1 VDRPPATQSRRRT
14 GHPSAPLR
22 TEQICAFL
30 EHSDTGPNGD
40 WDAGQRRDRGVG
52 GRREDPGLTTHNDSA
67 ASNRPQRRHERVRQ
81 IRVGA
86 AVMIRTSDAGPELL
100 LAQRPP
106 GEALAGFWE
115 FPGGKLEAGETAL
128 HAVVREVRE
137 ELGVDIEAIELMAE
151 ETHLYPHGLQVV
163 LSFVRCTAPT
173 GQLQSLDGQAF
184 RWVLL
189 TEVNPD
195 ELLEADRPF
204 IRRLIENEG

>member
-1 VDRPPATQSRRRT
+1 
-14 GHPSAPLR
+14 
-22 TEQICAFL
+22 
-30 EHSDTGPNGD
+30 
-40 WDAGQRRDRGVG
+40 
-52 GRREDPGLTTHNDSA
+52 LTTRNDSA
-67 ASNRPQRRHERVRQ
+67 ASNRPPRRHERIRQ

-86 AVMIRTSDAGPELL
+86 AVMLRASDDGPEIL

-115 FPGGKLEAGETAL
+115 FPGGKLEAGETPL

-189 TEVNPD
+189 AEVNPD

-204 IRRLIENEG
+204 IRRLIERES

>member
-1 VDRPPATQSRRRT
+1 
-14 GHPSAPLR
+14 L
-22 TEQICAFL
+22 
-30 EHSDTGPNGD
+30 N
-40 WDAGQRRDRGVG
+40 QRG
-52 GRREDPGLTTHNDSA
+52 GTRNT
-67 ASNRPQRRHERVRQ
+67 HERIRQ
-81 IRVGA
+81 IHVGA
-86 AVMIRTSDAGPELL
+86 AVMLRPTPAGPELL

-137 ELGVDIEAIELMAE
+137 ELGVDVQAIELMAQ

-173 GQLQSLDGQAF
+173 GTIQALDGQAF

-189 TEVNPD
+189 VDVDPD

-204 IRRLIENEG
+204 IRRLIESEGA

>member
-1 VDRPPATQSRRRT
+1 MKPRNAARPP
-14 GHPSAPLR
+14 
-22 TEQICAFL
+22 
-30 EHSDTGPNGD
+30 
-40 WDAGQRRDRGVG
+40 
-52 GRREDPGLTTHNDSA
+52 
-67 ASNRPQRRHERVRQ
+67 HERTRQ
-81 IRVGA
+81 LHVGA
-86 AVMIRTSDAGPELL
+86 AVMLRRLPAGVEIL

-137 ELGVDIEAIELMAE
+137 ELGVEVEAIELMAQ

-173 GQLQSLDGQAF
+173 GVPQSLDGQAV
-184 RWVLL
+184 RWVRLA
-189 TEVNPD
+189 EVDPE

-204 IRRLIENEG
+204 IRRLIANES

>member
-1 VDRPPATQSRRRT
+1 MRNDSPQSQAAR
-14 GHPSAPLR
+14 
-22 TEQICAFL
+22 
-30 EHSDTGPNGD
+30 
-40 WDAGQRRDRGVG
+40 G
-52 GRREDPGLTTHNDSA
+52 GRRHD
-67 ASNRPQRRHERVRQ
+67 RVRQ

-86 AVMIRTSDAGPELL
+86 AVMIRPTPAGPELL
-100 LAQRPP
+100 LAQRPR

-115 FPGGKLEAGETAL
+115 FPGGKLEPGETAL

-137 ELGVDIEAIELMAE
+137 ELGVDVEAIELMAE

-173 GQLQSLDGQAF
+173 GVLQSLDGQAF

-189 TEVNPD
+189 RNVDPE

-204 IRRLIENEG
+204 VRRLIASEGAG

>member
-1 VDRPPATQSRRRT
+1 LSQRSR
-14 GHPSAPLR
+14 
-22 TEQICAFL
+22 
-30 EHSDTGPNGD
+30 NG
-40 WDAGQRRDRGVG
+40 
-52 GRREDPGLTTHNDSA
+52 
-67 ASNRPQRRHERVRQ
+67 HERIRQ
-81 IRVGA
+81 IHVGA
-86 AVMIRTSDAGPELL
+86 AVMLRPTPAGPELL

-137 ELGVDIEAIELMAE
+137 ELGVDVQAIELMAQ

-163 LSFVRCTAPT
+163 LSFIRCTAPT
-173 GQLQSLDGQAF
+173 GTIQSLDGQAF

-189 TEVNPD
+189 ADVDPN

-204 IRRLIENEG
+204 VRRLIDSEGVGDIRRAP

>member
-1 VDRPPATQSRRRT
+1 M
-14 GHPSAPLR
+14 
-22 TEQICAFL
+22 
-30 EHSDTGPNGD
+30 
-40 WDAGQRRDRGVG
+40 
-52 GRREDPGLTTHNDSA
+52 TTRNDSA
-67 ASNRPQRRHERVRQ
+67 ASPRPPRRHDRVRQ

-86 AVMIRTSDAGPELL
+86 AVMLRPTDDGPEIL

-115 FPGGKLEAGETAL
+115 FPGGKLEAGETPL

-137 ELGVDIEAIELMAE
+137 ELGVDVEAIELMAE

-184 RWVLL
+184 RWVKL
-189 TEVNPD
+189 TDVNPD

>member
-1 VDRPPATQSRRRT
+1 M
-14 GHPSAPLR
+14 
-22 TEQICAFL
+22 
-30 EHSDTGPNGD
+30 
-40 WDAGQRRDRGVG
+40 
-52 GRREDPGLTTHNDSA
+52 TTRNDSA

-137 ELGVDIEAIELMAE
+137 ELGVDVEAIELMAE

>member
-1 VDRPPATQSRRRT
+1 MTQRGGAT
-14 GHPSAPLR
+14 
-22 TEQICAFL
+22 
-30 EHSDTGPNGD
+30 
-40 WDAGQRRDRGVG
+40 
-52 GRREDPGLTTHNDSA
+52 
-67 ASNRPQRRHERVRQ
+67 RHERIRQ
-81 IRVGA
+81 IHVGA
-86 AVMIRTSDAGPELL
+86 AVMLRPTPAGPELL

-137 ELGVDIEAIELMAE
+137 ELGVDVEAIELMAQ

-163 LSFVRCTAPT
+163 LSFIRCTAPT
-173 GQLQSLDGQAF
+173 GTIQSLDGQAF

-189 TEVNPD
+189 ADVDPN

-204 IRRLIENEG
+204 VRRLIDSEGVGDTRRAP

>member
-1 VDRPPATQSRRRT
+1 MTQRGTPRSTHDRT
-14 GHPSAPLR
+14 
-22 TEQICAFL
+22 
-30 EHSDTGPNGD
+30 
-40 WDAGQRRDRGVG
+40 
-52 GRREDPGLTTHNDSA
+52 
-67 ASNRPQRRHERVRQ
+67 RQ
-81 IRVGA
+81 IHVGA
-86 AVMIRTSDAGPELL
+86 AVMLRPTPEGPELL

-137 ELGVDIEAIELMAE
+137 ELGVDVEAIELMAE

-173 GQLQSLDGQAF
+173 GTLQPLDGQAF

-189 TEVNPD
+189 AEVDPE

-204 IRRLIENEG
+204 IRRLIDAEGTKPA

>member
-1 VDRPPATQSRRRT
+1 M
-14 GHPSAPLR
+14 
-22 TEQICAFL
+22 
-30 EHSDTGPNGD
+30 
-40 WDAGQRRDRGVG
+40 
-52 GRREDPGLTTHNDSA
+52 TTRNDSA
-67 ASNRPQRRHERVRQ
+67 ASNRPPRRHERIRQ

-86 AVMIRTSDAGPELL
+86 AVMLRASDDGPEIL

-137 ELGVDIEAIELMAE
+137 ELGVDVEAIELMAE

>member
-1 VDRPPATQSRRRT
+1 
-14 GHPSAPLR
+14 
-22 TEQICAFL
+22 
-30 EHSDTGPNGD
+30 
-40 WDAGQRRDRGVG
+40 
-52 GRREDPGLTTHNDSA
+52 LTTRNDSA
-67 ASNRPQRRHERVRQ
+67 ASNRPPRRHERIRQ

-86 AVMIRTSDAGPELL
+86 AVMLRASDDGPEIL

>member
-1 VDRPPATQSRRRT
+1 VKPRSGMRTTPDRPKER
-14 GHPSAPLR
+14 
-22 TEQICAFL
+22 
-30 EHSDTGPNGD
+30 
-40 WDAGQRRDRGVG
+40 
-52 GRREDPGLTTHNDSA
+52 A
-67 ASNRPQRRHERVRQ
+67 AERVRQ
-81 IRVGA
+81 IHVGA
-86 AVMIRTSDAGPELL
+86 AVMLRPTPEGAEIL

-137 ELGVDIEAIELMAE
+137 ELGVEVEALELMAQ

-163 LSFVRCTAPT
+163 LSFVRCTPPT
-173 GQLQSLDGQAF
+173 DVPQSLDGQAV

-189 TEVNPD
+189 AQVDPE

-204 IRRLIENEG
+204 IRRLIASET

>member
-1 VDRPPATQSRRRT
+1 MTQR
-14 GHPSAPLR
+14 SAPR
-22 TEQICAFL
+22 T
-30 EHSDTGPNGD
+30 H
-40 WDAGQRRDRGVG
+40 DR
-52 GRREDPGLTTHNDSA
+52 T
-67 ASNRPQRRHERVRQ
+67 RQ
-81 IRVGA
+81 IHVGA
-86 AVMIRTSDAGPELL
+86 AVMLRTTPVGPELL

-137 ELGVDIEAIELMAE
+137 ELGVDVEAIELLAQ

-173 GQLQSLDGQAF
+173 GTLQPLDGQAF

-189 TEVNPD
+189 AEVQPE

-204 IRRLIENEG
+204 IRRLIAAEGGGQPAPEGGFED

>member
-1 VDRPPATQSRRRT
+1 LTQR
-14 GHPSAPLR
+14 
-22 TEQICAFL
+22 
-30 EHSDTGPNGD
+30 
-40 WDAGQRRDRGVG
+40 AG
-52 GRREDPGLTTHNDSA
+52 T
-67 ASNRPQRRHERVRQ
+67 RHERIRQ
-81 IRVGA
+81 IHVGA
-86 AVMIRTSDAGPELL
+86 AVMLRPTPAGPELL

-137 ELGVDIEAIELMAE
+137 ELGVDVEAIELMAQ
-151 ETHLYPHGLQVV
+151 ETHLYPHGLQEV

-173 GQLQSLDGQAF
+173 GTIQSLDGQAF

-189 TEVNPD
+189 VDVDPD

-204 IRRLIENEG
+204 IRRLIESEG

>member
-1 VDRPPATQSRRRT
+1 LTQRGATRNTHDRT
-14 GHPSAPLR
+14 
-22 TEQICAFL
+22 
-30 EHSDTGPNGD
+30 
-40 WDAGQRRDRGVG
+40 
-52 GRREDPGLTTHNDSA
+52 
-67 ASNRPQRRHERVRQ
+67 RQ
-81 IRVGA
+81 IHVGA
-86 AVMIRTSDAGPELL
+86 AVMLRPTGAGPELL

-115 FPGGKLEAGETAL
+115 FPGGKLEARETAL

-137 ELGVDIEAIELMAE
+137 ELGVDVEAIELMAQ

-173 GQLQSLDGQAF
+173 GTLQPLDGQAF

-189 TEVNPD
+189 AEVDPE

-204 IRRLIENEG
+204 IRRLIDSGGASGA

>member
-1 VDRPPATQSRRRT
+1 LTQRGGAT
-14 GHPSAPLR
+14 
-22 TEQICAFL
+22 
-30 EHSDTGPNGD
+30 
-40 WDAGQRRDRGVG
+40 
-52 GRREDPGLTTHNDSA
+52 
-67 ASNRPQRRHERVRQ
+67 RHERIRQ
-81 IRVGA
+81 IHVGA
-86 AVMIRTSDAGPELL
+86 AVMLRPTPAGPELL

-137 ELGVDIEAIELMAE
+137 ELGVDVEAIELMAQ

-163 LSFVRCTAPT
+163 LSFIRCTAPT
-173 GQLQSLDGQAF
+173 GTIQSLDGQAF

-189 TEVNPD
+189 ADVDPN

-204 IRRLIENEG
+204 VRRLIDSEGVGDTRRAP

>member
-1 VDRPPATQSRRRT
+1 LSQRT
-14 GHPSAPLR
+14 R
-22 TEQICAFL
+22 
-30 EHSDTGPNGD
+30 NG
-40 WDAGQRRDRGVG
+40 
-52 GRREDPGLTTHNDSA
+52 
-67 ASNRPQRRHERVRQ
+67 HERIRQ
-81 IRVGA
+81 IHVGA
-86 AVMIRTSDAGPELL
+86 AVMLRPTPGGPELL

-137 ELGVDIEAIELMAE
+137 ELGVDVEAIELMAQ

-163 LSFVRCTAPT
+163 LSFIRCTAPT
-173 GQLQSLDGQAF
+173 GTIQSLDGQAF

-189 TEVNPD
+189 ADVDPN

-204 IRRLIENEG
+204 VRRLIDSEGVGDIRRAP

>member
-1 VDRPPATQSRRRT
+1 M
-14 GHPSAPLR
+14 
-22 TEQICAFL
+22 
-30 EHSDTGPNGD
+30 N
-40 WDAGQRRDRGVG
+40 QRG
-52 GRREDPGLTTHNDSA
+52 GSTRSG
-67 ASNRPQRRHERVRQ
+67 HERIRQ
-81 IRVGA
+81 IHVGA
-86 AVMIRTSDAGPELL
+86 AVMLRPTPAGSELL

-137 ELGVDIEAIELMAE
+137 ELGVDVEAIELMAQ

-173 GQLQSLDGQAF
+173 GTIQSLDGQAF

-189 TEVNPD
+189 VDVDPD

-204 IRRLIENEG
+204 IRRLIESEGG

>member
-1 VDRPPATQSRRRT
+1 MTQRGTTRNTHDRT
-14 GHPSAPLR
+14 
-22 TEQICAFL
+22 
-30 EHSDTGPNGD
+30 
-40 WDAGQRRDRGVG
+40 
-52 GRREDPGLTTHNDSA
+52 
-67 ASNRPQRRHERVRQ
+67 RQ
-81 IRVGA
+81 IHVGA
-86 AVMIRTSDAGPELL
+86 AVMLRPTGAGPELL

-115 FPGGKLEAGETAL
+115 FPGGKLEARETAL

-137 ELGVDIEAIELMAE
+137 ELGVDVEAIELMAQ

-173 GQLQSLDGQAF
+173 GTLQPLDGQAF

-189 TEVNPD
+189 AEVDPE

-204 IRRLIENEG
+204 IRRLIDSGGASGA

>member
-1 VDRPPATQSRRRT
+1 VTTRNDGSTA
-14 GHPSAPLR
+14 
-22 TEQICAFL
+22 
-30 EHSDTGPNGD
+30 
-40 WDAGQRRDRGVG
+40 AGG
-52 GRREDPGLTTHNDSA
+52 GRRHD
-67 ASNRPQRRHERVRQ
+67 RVRQ

-86 AVMIRTSDAGPELL
+86 AVMLRPTGAGPEIL

-115 FPGGKLEAGETAL
+115 FPGGKLEVGETAL

-137 ELGVDIEAIELMAE
+137 ELGVDVEAIELLAE

-184 RWVLL
+184 RWVRL
-189 TEVNPD
+189 VDVDPD

-204 IRRLIENEG
+204 IRRLIEREGGGV

>member
-1 VDRPPATQSRRRT
+1 VNHRSR
-14 GHPSAPLR
+14 
-22 TEQICAFL
+22 
-30 EHSDTGPNGD
+30 NG
-40 WDAGQRRDRGVG
+40 
-52 GRREDPGLTTHNDSA
+52 
-67 ASNRPQRRHERVRQ
+67 HERIRQ
-81 IRVGA
+81 IHVGA
-86 AVMIRTSDAGPELL
+86 AVMLRPTPAGPELL

-137 ELGVDIEAIELMAE
+137 ELGVDVQAIELMAQ

-163 LSFVRCTAPT
+163 LSFIRCTAPT
-173 GQLQSLDGQAF
+173 GTIQSLDGQAF

-189 TEVNPD
+189 VDVDPD

-204 IRRLIENEG
+204 IRRLIESEG

>member
-1 VDRPPATQSRRRT
+1 VKPKSPVRPS
-14 GHPSAPLR
+14 
-22 TEQICAFL
+22 
-30 EHSDTGPNGD
+30 
-40 WDAGQRRDRGVG
+40 
-52 GRREDPGLTTHNDSA
+52 
-67 ASNRPQRRHERVRQ
+67 HERTRQ
-81 IRVGA
+81 IHVGA
-86 AVMIRTSDAGPELL
+86 AVMLRPAPAGVEIL

-137 ELGVDIEAIELMAE
+137 ELGVEVEAIELMAQ

-173 GQLQSLDGQAF
+173 GVPQSLDGQAV
-184 RWVLL
+184 RWVRLA
-189 TEVNPD
+189 EVDPE

-204 IRRLIENEG
+204 IRRLIANES

>member
-1 VDRPPATQSRRRT
+1 M
-14 GHPSAPLR
+14 
-22 TEQICAFL
+22 
-30 EHSDTGPNGD
+30 
-40 WDAGQRRDRGVG
+40 
-52 GRREDPGLTTHNDSA
+52 TTRNDSA
-67 ASNRPQRRHERVRQ
+67 ASNRPPRRHERIRQ

-86 AVMIRTSDAGPELL
+86 AVMLRASDDGPEIL

-184 RWVLL
+184 RWVRL

>member
-1 VDRPPATQSRRRT
+1 VTPHNDNSSSQAMR
-14 GHPSAPLR
+14 
-22 TEQICAFL
+22 
-30 EHSDTGPNGD
+30 
-40 WDAGQRRDRGVG
+40 G
-52 GRREDPGLTTHNDSA
+52 GRRHD
-67 ASNRPQRRHERVRQ
+67 RVRQ

-86 AVMIRTSDAGPELL
+86 AVMIRPSAGGPEIL

-115 FPGGKLEAGETAL
+115 FPGGKLEPGETAL

-137 ELGVDIEAIELMAE
+137 ELGVDVEAIELMAE

-163 LSFVRCTAPT
+163 LSFVRCTPPT
-173 GQLQSLDGQAF
+173 GVLQSLDGQAF

-189 TEVNPD
+189 ADVDPD

-204 IRRLIENEG
+204 IRRLIASGG

>member
-1 VDRPPATQSRRRT
+1 M
-14 GHPSAPLR
+14 LR
-22 TEQICAFL
+22 A
-30 EHSDTGPNGD
+30 SD
-40 WDAGQRRDRGVG
+40 V
-52 GRREDPGLTTHNDSA
+52 
-67 ASNRPQRRHERVRQ
+67 
-81 IRVGA
+81 
-86 AVMIRTSDAGPELL
+86 GPEIL

-184 RWVLL
+184 RWVRL